1 MQELNNMMPQA
12 KWFFVY
18 IYWDEKQ
25 QTNQLGCHV
34 VFGFERESTEQTR
47 KLVQSGSQV
56 SMLLYLGPVCELLP
70 HHTRLIRGLTGSET
84 IIETYPLGAG
94 DDGEEDDDPANIP
107 GWGKAKVVS
116 N

>member
-18 IYWDEKQ
+18 IYWDEKNQ
-25 QTNQLGCHV
+25 ISQLGCHV
-34 VFGFERESTEQTR
+34 VFGFDKDSTEHTR

-56 SMLLYLGPVCELLP
+56 TMLLYLGPVCELLP
-70 HHTRLIRGLTGSET
+70 HHTRLIRGLTSTVRVVE
-84 IIETYPLGAG
+84 ELPLGAG
-94 DDGEEDDDPANIP
+94 DDGEDDDPDIP
-107 GWGKAKVVS
+107 DWGNAKVVS